1 MPFPAS
7 FVVVV
12 FFSFFFFLGGGTCFV
27 FVLFFGKIHKDCKE
41 VFVGF
46 FFLDS
51 TFQLLIGWAEQAK
64 LEINVISVLLIML
77 QHYFIKI
84 HLKEEDH

>member
-1 MPFPAS
+1 MGEGLGEEWGLDAIPGFLCCCCFL
-7 FVVVV
+7 FV
-12 FFSFFFFLGGGTCFV
+12 FFFFFWGGGGTCFV

-64 LEINVISVLLIML
+64 LEINLS
-77 QHYFIKI
+77 Y
-84 HLKEEDH
+84 